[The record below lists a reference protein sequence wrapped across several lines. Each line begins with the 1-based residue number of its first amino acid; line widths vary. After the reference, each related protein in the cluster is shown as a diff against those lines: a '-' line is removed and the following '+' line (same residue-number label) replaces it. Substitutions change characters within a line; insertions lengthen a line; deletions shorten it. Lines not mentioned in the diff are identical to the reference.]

1 MDFGFRYLGL
11 IWVLT
16 LFQEVTHQPWREQRR
31 EIRARL
37 VHQGAETVSRADEQ
51 TLDDEQSREEGFI
64 RHFESLHLALTICEM
79 LSFMFFNTSNTLETT
94 VTDSS

>member
-51 TLDDEQSREEGFI
+51 TLDDEQSREERLKIITRLVHQGTETVSQTD
-64 RHFESLHLALTICEM
+64 ESR
-79 LSFMFFNTSNTLETT
+79 N
-94 VTDSS
+94 